1 MTNRKQKVMEFME
14 GFRQLRQI
22 LAFKPPEMM
31 SMPRI
36 TPSQFGVLMVL
47 DGPEEHMVKDV
58 AKALGTSSSAATQ
71 LIDSLVTNGYVL
83 REENAQDRRKVTLSL
98 SVMAKREVG
107 KIKQDVTKQFL
118 NLFEVL
124 SEKEFNQF
132 MALHNKVIQRH
143 LKNNK

>member
-1 MTNRKQKVMEFME
+1 ME

-36 TPSQFGVLMVL
+36 TPTQFGVLMVL

-71 LIDSLVTNGYVL
+71 LIDSLVANGYVL

-98 SVMAKREVG
+98 SAMAKREVA

-143 LKNNK
+143 LKNNKQ